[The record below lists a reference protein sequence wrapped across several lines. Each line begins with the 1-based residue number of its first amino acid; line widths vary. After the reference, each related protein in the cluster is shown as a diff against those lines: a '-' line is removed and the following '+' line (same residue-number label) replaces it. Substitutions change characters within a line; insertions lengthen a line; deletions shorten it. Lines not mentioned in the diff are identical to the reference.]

1 MGAALLHWWPG
12 SRFLLRNAESV
23 GRLQYNCSFTRER
36 GCCCQIQTMKIALA
50 QINTTVGDFEGNV
63 GKILHYANLAVER
76 KADLVVFPEMA
87 VCGYPPRD
95 LVERPDFIERSET
108 ELSRLTHLLPDIPAL
123 IGYVRSSGVQTGK
136 AVSNAAALVF
146 RGKVLLDYVKIL
158 LPFYDVFDE
167 SRYFEPGSTLGV
179 YDLEG
184 VRIGV
189 TICEDIW
196 NDKNFWRKRLYPRD
210 PVEEISQAG
219 ANILLNI
226 ASSPYSTEKIQLR
239 YDMLRTIAA
248 EHRIPVAYVNH
259 VGGNDQLILD
269 GSSLAF
275 GAGGALLAR
284 AKSFEEDLVVF
295 DTTGTQ
301 SDIHDA
307 PASEIDAVYR
317 ALLLGTRDY
326 MRKCGFKEAIVGL
339 SGGIDSSVVVTL
351 AADALGPEN
360 VHAIAM
366 PGPFSSPGSV
376 TDAEELAKRLGV
388 GFCVIPITSIYD
400 GYLKTLEPSF
410 GGRAADVAE
419 ENIQARIR
427 GNILMALSNKLGAM
441 VLSTGNKSELAVGY
455 CTLYGDMAGGLSV
468 IADLPKTMVYSLAR
482 YLNRDNERIPRSCLE
497 KPPSAELKPDQ
508 TDQDTLPPYETLDVI
523 LKSIIEERLCAK
535 DIASKYKVGLSL
547 VEDIMRRVTRAE
559 YKRQQAAPAL
569 KVTAKA
575 FGIGRRYPIA
585 QKFIG

>member
-1 MGAALLHWWPG
+1 
-12 SRFLLRNAESV
+12 
-23 GRLQYNCSFTRER
+23 
-36 GCCCQIQTMKIALA
+36 MKIALA

-63 GKILHYANLAVER
+63 AKILQYTRMAVDG

-95 LVERPDFIERSET
+95 LVERRDFIERSEA
-108 ELSRLTHLLPDIPAL
+108 ELSRLSHLLPDIPAL
-123 IGYVRSSGVQTGK
+123 IGYVRASHVQLGK
-136 AVSNAAALVF
+136 PVCNAAAMVY

-167 SRYFEPGSTLGV
+167 SRYFEPGNTVGIF
-179 YDLEG
+179 DLEG
-184 VRIGV
+184 VRIGI

-196 NDKNFWRKRLYPRD
+196 NDKNFWRKRLYSRD
-210 PVEEISQAG
+210 PVEEITKAG
-219 ANILLNI
+219 ARLLLNI
-226 ASSPYSTEKIQLR
+226 ASSPYGQEKIQLR
-239 YDMLRTIAA
+239 YDMLRTIAT
-248 EHRIPVAYVNH
+248 EHQIPVAYVNH
-259 VGGNDQLILD
+259 VGGNDQLVLD

-275 GAGGALLAR
+275 SAGGTLIAR
-284 AKSFEEDLVVF
+284 ARSFEEDLVIF
-295 DTTGTQ
+295 DTTGAAA
-301 SDIHDA
+301 DIHPA
-307 PASEIDAVYR
+307 PASEIEAVYK
-317 ALLLGTRDY
+317 ALILGTRDY

-366 PGPFSSPGSV
+366 PGPYSSPGSLK
-376 TDAEELAKRLGV
+376 DAEELARRLGV
-388 GFCVIPITSIYD
+388 DFRVIPITSVYE
-400 GYLKTLEPSF
+400 GYLQTLEPSF
-410 GGRAADVAE
+410 RTLAADVTE
-419 ENIQARIR
+419 ENIQARVR

-468 IADLPKTMVYSLAR
+468 IADVPKTMVYALAR
-482 YLNRDNERIPRSCLE
+482 YLNREKERIPLACLE
-497 KPPSAELKPDQ
+497 KPPSAELRANQ
-508 TDQDTLPPYETLDVI
+508 TDQDTLPPYETLDTI
-523 LKSIIEERLCAK
+523 LKSVIEERLCAK
-535 DIASKYKVGLSL
+535 EIAEKYKIELPL
-547 VEDIMRRVTRAE
+547 VEDVMRRVTRAE

>member
-1 MGAALLHWWPG
+1 MGRQVVWA
-12 SRFLLRNAESV
+12 
-23 GRLQYNCSFTRER
+23 
-36 GCCCQIQTMKIALA
+36 IQRTMKIALA

-63 GKILHYANLAVER
+63 ARILQFARMALDR

-95 LVERPDFIERSET
+95 LVERRDFIERSEA
-108 ELSRLTHLLPDIPAL
+108 ELLRLSHLLPDIPAL
-123 IGYVRSSGVQTGK
+123 IGYVRSSHVQLGK
-136 AVSNAAALVF
+136 PVSNAAAMIY

-167 SRYFEPGSTLGV
+167 SRYFEPGTSVGIF
-179 YDLEG
+179 DLEG
-184 VRIGV
+184 ERIGI

-210 PVEEISQAG
+210 PVEEITRAG
-219 ANILLNI
+219 AKLLLNV
-226 ASSPYSTEKIQLR
+226 ASSPYTTDKLQLR
-239 YDMLRTIAA
+239 YDMLRTIAT

-275 GAGGALLAR
+275 AAGGTLIAR

-295 DTTGTQ
+295 DTAGTTADVHP
-301 SDIHDA
+301 S
-307 PASEIDAVYR
+307 PESEIEAVYK
-317 ALLLGTRDY
+317 ALVLGTRDY
-326 MRKCGFKEAIVGL
+326 MRKCGFKKAIIGL
-339 SGGIDSSVVVTL
+339 SGGIDSSVVATL

-360 VHAIAM
+360 VYAVAL
-366 PGPFSSPGSV
+366 PGPYSSPKSLS
-376 TDAEELAKRLGV
+376 DAEELAGNLGV
-388 GFCVIPITSIYD
+388 ELRVVRITSIYD
-400 GYLKTLEPSF
+400 CYIQTLEPTF
-410 GGRAADVAE
+410 KGLETDVTE

-468 IADLPKTMVYSLAR
+468 IADIPKTMVYTLAR
-482 YLNRDNERIPRSCLE
+482 YLNRKRERIPHSCLE
-497 KPPSAELKPDQ
+497 KPPSAELKANQ
-508 TDQDTLPPYETLDVI
+508 TDQDTLPPYETLDII
-523 LKSIIEERLCAK
+523 LKAVIEERLCSK
-535 DIASKYKVGLSL
+535 EIAEKYKIAPPL
-547 VEDIMRRVTRAE
+547 VEDVMLRVTRAE

-575 FGIGRRYPIA
+575 FGMGRRYPIA